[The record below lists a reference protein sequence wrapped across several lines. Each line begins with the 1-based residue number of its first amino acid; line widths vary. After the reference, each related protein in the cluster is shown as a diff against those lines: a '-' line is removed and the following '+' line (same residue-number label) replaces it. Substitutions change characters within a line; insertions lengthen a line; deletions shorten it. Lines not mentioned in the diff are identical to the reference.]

1 MKLAAPL
8 FALCALLLAACHDSQ
23 PRPDFKRLYQ
33 SSGSGIEQ
41 PPLILVPGILG
52 SRLRDRQTGDEVW
65 PGSLFDKVFSD
76 YAPLALAI
84 DPVTLAPEPS
94 PYEAFALTDQALGR
108 DFYGQIIKALEFAG
122 GYVSGQ
128 PGAANPKRERRY
140 YLYAYDWRQDN
151 VTSAAGLDALIEQIR
166 RDYGDPQ
173 LKVDILAHSMGG
185 LIVRYY
191 LRYGSVDV
199 LDSNDFPVNNR
210 GADRVRKVVM
220 LGTPNLGSVSSLHS
234 FLRGYPVGVR
244 GLATETLATMPSVY
258 QLFPHPLN
266 DWLIKLDGTTLDRDL
281 FEARIWQRFEWSVF
295 DPEVTA
301 RIGATFEDQR
311 QAAEYVEVLQRYFE
325 KRLERARRFVWSLSF
340 RTEETPI
347 RYVVFG
353 GDCTLTPARLLVE
366 DVKGESVVRLYPD
379 EIAAPRPD
387 VSYDRLMLEP
397 GDGRVTKPSLL
408 ARESLDPTVPR
419 HQYTMFPLDHSF
431 VLCEAHDTM
440 TGNVN
445 FQDNLLNVLLTRTHP
460 PDRGRQ

>member
-1 MKLAAPL
+1 MKFAASFL
-8 FALCALLLAACHDSQ
+8 ALCALLLITWLASQ
-23 PRPDFKRLYQ
+23 PRPDLKRLYQ
-33 SSGSGIEQ
+33 TSDSGAEQ

-52 SRLRDRQTGDEVW
+52 SKLRDRQTGEEVW
-65 PGSLFDKVFSD
+65 PGSLFEKVFSD
-76 YAPLALAI
+76 YASLALAI
-84 DPVTLAPEPS
+84 DPATLAPGPS

-108 DFYGQIIKALEFAG
+108 DFYGQIVNMLESAG
-122 GYVSGQ
+122 GYVRGHAGVPS
-128 PGAANPKRERRY
+128 AAHERRY
-140 YLYAYDWRQDN
+140 YLYVYDWRQDN
-151 VTSAAGLDALIEQIR
+151 VTSAAGLDELIEQVR
-166 RDYGDPQ
+166 RDYRDPQ

-191 LRYGSVDV
+191 LRYGGVDV
-199 LDSNDFPVNNR
+199 LDGNDFPVNNR
-210 GADRVRKVVM
+210 GAARVRKVVM

-244 GLATETLATMPSVY
+244 RLATETLATMPSVY
-258 QLFPHPLN
+258 QLFPHPLG

-281 FEARIWQRFEWSVF
+281 FETRIWQRFEWSVF
-295 DPEVTA
+295 DPEVIA
-301 RIGATFEDQR
+301 RIGARFADQP
-311 QAAEYVEVLQRYFE
+311 QAAAYVDLLQRYFD

-340 RTEETPI
+340 RTEETPV

-366 DVKGESVVRLYPD
+366 DVKGESVVRLYPH
-379 EIAAPRPD
+379 EIAAPSPG

-460 PDRGRQ
+460 LEHGRQ